1 MQNLIMNSFI
11 NYPDDLEEFLEEIHI
26 SNFTLFNQKIIQAL
40 LEMKNKNQVVQ
51 LETIRLKIGDE
62 AFESKEFNAI
72 LQADSYPN
80 YLDLRSDFKTY
91 LSLKMQEHLAN
102 ELIKATRKSEIFD
115 FDFLGKYIKLGF
127 NRNGRYYWEWEE
139 FFKSKPKTEKIPT
152 EIDFLDNISDGGFE
166 VGQLILLS
174 GDPEAGKTLLS
185 VQYITNA
192 QQNHKV
198 TYFGFEFS
206 VRKHIETLNSKKFKI
221 NKENYFIDDLSCE
234 INELVSQIRG
244 LAKEGHK
251 LFIIDSQ
258 MKIQAPIVGRTIE
271 EVETTKFTT
280 LADLAKRLQVIIV
293 LIIQNS
299 KNDSYA
305 PTGSRKGAH
314 EAHVMIRI
322 EKIKSGELKH
332 IKDYNERGKHRK
344 VLILKNKQTGLQGIQ
359 FFRIDDYRLYEIST
373 NYRELKESGYIGY
386 DMNDYRLT
394 LKITLT

>member
-1 MQNLIMNSFI
+1 MNSFI
-11 NYPDDLEEFLEEIHI
+11 NYPNDLEDFLEDIHI
-26 SNFTLFNQKIIQAL
+26 SSFTPFNQKIIHAL

-62 AFESKEFNAI
+62 AFESKEFRAI
-72 LQADSYPN
+72 LQSDSYPN

-91 LSLKMQEHLAN
+91 LSLKMQEFLGN

-115 FDFLGKYIKLGF
+115 FDFLGKYIKLRS
-127 NRNGRYYWEWEE
+127 NRNGKYYWEWEE
-139 FFKSKPKTEKIPT
+139 FFKSRPKIEKIPT
-152 EIDFLDNISDGGFE
+152 GIDFLDSISDGGFE

-174 GDPEAGKTLLS
+174 GDPEAGKTLLG

-206 VRKHIETLNSKKFKI
+206 VRKHIETLNSKDFKL

-234 INELVSQIRG
+234 INELVLQIRG

-258 MKIQAPIVGRTIE
+258 MKIQAPIIGRTIE
-271 EVETTKFTT
+271 EVETIKFTT
-280 LADLAKRLQVIIV
+280 LADLAKRLQVIII

-322 EKIKSGELKH
+322 EKIKKGELKH
-332 IKDYNERGKHRK
+332 IKEFNERGKHRK

-359 FFRIDDYRLYEIST
+359 FFRMDNYKLFEISRDYRDLNNSYYEI
-373 NYRELKESGYIGY
+373 GDHDY
-386 DMNDYRLT
+386 DY
-394 LKITLT
+394 

>member
-1 MQNLIMNSFI
+1 MENLIMNSFI
-11 NYPDDLEEFLEEIHI
+11 NYPKDLEDFLGDIHL
-26 SNFTLFNQKIIQAL
+26 SSFTPFNQKIITAL
-40 LEMKNKNQVVQ
+40 LEMKNKSQVVQ

-72 LQADSYPN
+72 LEADSYPN
-80 YLDLRSDFKTY
+80 YLDLISDFRTH

-102 ELIKATRKSEIFD
+102 ELIKSTRKSEIFD
-115 FDFLGKYIKLGF
+115 FDFLGKYIKLGS
-127 NRNGRYYWEWEE
+127 NRNGKYYWEWEE
-139 FFKSKPKTEKIPT
+139 FFKSKPKIEKIHT
-152 EIDFLDNISDGGFE
+152 GIDFLDNVTDGGFE

-174 GDPEAGKTLLS
+174 GDPESGKTLLGI
-185 VQYITNA
+185 QYIINA
-192 QQNHKV
+192 QQKHKV
-198 TYFGFEFS
+198 TYFDFEFS
-206 VRKHIETLNSKKFKI
+206 VRKHIETLNSKGFNI

-322 EKIKSGELKH
+322 EKIKNGDLKH

-344 VLILKNKQTGLQGIQ
+344 VLILKNKQTGLQGVQ
-359 FFRIDDYRLYEIST
+359 LFRIDGYRLFEVSMG
-373 NYRELKESGYIGY
+373 YRELKE
-386 DMNDYRLT
+386 NDYS
-394 LKITLT
+394 INDFSE

>member
-1 MQNLIMNSFI
+1 MENLIMNSFI
-11 NYPDDLEEFLEEIHI
+11 NYPNDLEDFLEDIHI
-26 SNFTLFNQKIIQAL
+26 SSFTTFNQKIIAAL

-62 AFESKEFNAI
+62 AFESKEFSAI
-72 LQADSYPN
+72 LEADSYPN
-80 YLDLRSDFKTY
+80 YLDLKSDFKTY

-115 FDFLGKYIKLGF
+115 FDFLGKYIKLGS

-139 FFKSKPKTEKIPT
+139 FFQSKPKIEKINT
-152 EIDFLDNISDGGFE
+152 GIDFLDNISDGGFE

-174 GDPEAGKTLLS
+174 GDPEAGKTLLG
-185 VQYITNA
+185 VQFLMSA
-192 QQNHKV
+192 QQQHKV

-206 VRKHIETLNSKKFKI
+206 VRKHIETLKSKNFNVKA
-221 NKENYFIDDLSCE
+221 ENYFIDDQSCE
-234 INELVSQIRG
+234 LNDLISQIRG

-280 LADLAKRLQVIIV
+280 LADLVKRLQVIII

-359 FFRIDDYRLYEIST
+359 FFRINNYRLFEIST
-373 NYRELKESGYIGY
+373 NYKQPKESDFSGY
-386 DMNDYRLT
+386 DINDFSD
-394 LKITLT
+394 

>member
-1 MQNLIMNSFI
+1 MENLIMKSFLD
-11 NYPDDLEEFLEEIHI
+11 YPKHIEDFLEDI
-26 SNFTLFNQKIIQAL
+26 SIKSFTPFNQRIIKVL
-40 LEMKNKNQVVQ
+40 VDMNHKNQVPR
-51 LETIRLKIGDE
+51 LETIKLRIGEKD
-62 AFESKEFNAI
+62 FESEEFKRI
-72 LQADSYPN
+72 LEADSYPD
-80 YLDLRSDFKTY
+80 YLNLKSDFKTY
-91 LSLKMQEHLAN
+91 LCFQMQENLAN
-102 ELIKATRKSEIFD
+102 KLKEATRKSEVFD
-115 FDFLGKYIKLGF
+115 YDFLNKYIDLGF
-127 NRNGRYYWEWEE
+127 NRNGKYYWEWEE
-139 FFKSKPKTEKIPT
+139 LFNSKPKIEKLPT
-152 EIDFLDNISDGGFE
+152 GIDFLDNISDGGFE

-174 GDPEAGKTLLS
+174 GDPEAGKTLLGI
-185 VQYITNA
+185 QYIINA
-192 QQNHKV
+192 QQQHKV

-206 VRKHIETLNSKKFKI
+206 VRKHIETLNSKGFKI

-234 INELVSQIRG
+234 INDLVSQIRG

-271 EVETTKFTT
+271 EVETIKFTT
-280 LADLAKRLQVIIV
+280 LAELAKRLQVVII

-322 EKIKSGELKH
+322 EKIKVGELKH

-359 FFRIDDYRLYEIST
+359 FFKINDYRLFEIST
-373 NYRELKESGYIGY
+373 NYKELKESDFNGL
-386 DMNDYRLT
+386 DMSDFSD
-394 LKITLT
+394 

>member
-11 NYPDDLEEFLEEIHI
+11 NYPNDLEEFLEEIHI
-26 SNFTLFNQKIIQAL
+26 TSFTFFNQKIIQAL

-62 AFESKEFNAI
+62 AFESKEFSAI

-115 FDFLGKYIKLGF
+115 FDFLGKYIKLGS

-139 FFKSKPKTEKIPT
+139 FFNSKPKIEKIHT
-152 EIDFLDNISDGGFE
+152 GIDFLDNISDGGFE

-174 GDPEAGKTLLS
+174 GDPEAGKTLLGI
-185 VQYITNA
+185 QYITNA
-192 QQNHKV
+192 QQKHKV

-206 VRKHIETLNSKKFKI
+206 VRKHIETLKSKNFKI

-271 EVETTKFTT
+271 EVETIKFTT
-280 LADLAKRLQVIIV
+280 LADLAKRLQVIII

-305 PTGSRKGAH
+305 PAGSRKGAH

-332 IKDYNERGKHRK
+332 IKDYNERGKYRK

-359 FFRIDDYRLYEIST
+359 FFRIDDYRLFEIST
-373 NYRELKESGYIGY
+373 NYRKLKES
-386 DMNDYRLT
+386 D
-394 LKITLT
+394 

>member
-1 MQNLIMNSFI
+1 MNSFI
-11 NYPDDLEEFLEEIHI
+11 NYPNDLEEFLEAIHI
-26 SNFTLFNQKIIQAL
+26 SNFTLFNQKIIKAL

-80 YLDLRSDFKTY
+80 YLDLRSDFRTY

-115 FDFLGKYIKLGF
+115 FDFLGKYVKLGF
-127 NRNGRYYWEWEE
+127 NRNGMYYWEWEE
-139 FFKSKPKTEKIPT
+139 FFKSKPKIEKIPT
-152 EIDFLDNISDGGFE
+152 GIDFLDNISEGGFE

-206 VRKHIETLNSKKFKI
+206 VRKHIETLNSKQFKL

-280 LADLAKRLQVIIV
+280 LADLAKHLQVIII

-314 EAHVMIRI
+314 EAHVIIRI

-344 VLILKNKQTGLQGIQ
+344 VLILKNKQTGLQGVQ
-359 FFRIDDYRLYEIST
+359 FFKMVDYRLFEINT
-373 NYRELKESGYIGY
+373 NYIKLNNSQYELEDY
-386 DMNDYRLT
+386 DY
-394 LKITLT
+394 

>member
-11 NYPDDLEEFLEEIHI
+11 NYPNDLEEFLEAIHI
-26 SNFTLFNQKIIQAL
+26 SNFTPFNQKIIKAL

-51 LETIRLKIGDE
+51 FETIRVKIGDE

-80 YLDLRSDFKTY
+80 YLDLRSDFRTY

-115 FDFLGKYIKLGF
+115 FDFLGKHIKLGF

-152 EIDFLDNISDGGFE
+152 GIDFLDNISEGGFE

-185 VQYITNA
+185 IQYITNA

-206 VRKHIETLNSKKFKI
+206 VRKHIETLNSKKFKL

-251 LFIIDSQ
+251 LFVIDSQ

-280 LADLAKRLQVIIV
+280 LADLAKNLQVIII

-314 EAHVMIRI
+314 EAHVIIRI

-359 FFRIDDYRLYEIST
+359 FFRMVDYRFFETNT
-373 NYRELKESGYIGY
+373 NYVKLNNSQYELEDY
-386 DMNDYRLT
+386 DY
-394 LKITLT
+394 

>member
-11 NYPDDLEEFLEEIHI
+11 NYPNDLEEFLEDIHI
-26 SNFTLFNQKIIQAL
+26 SSFTPFNQKIIQAL
-40 LEMKNKNQVVQ
+40 LDMKNKNHVIQ
-51 LETIRLKIGDE
+51 LETIRLKIGDA
-62 AFESKEFNAI
+62 AFESKEFSAI
-72 LQADSYPN
+72 LEADSYPN
-80 YLDLRSDFKTY
+80 YLDLKSDFKTH
-91 LSLKMQEHLAN
+91 LSLKMQEFLAN

-115 FDFLGKYIKLGF
+115 YDFLGKHIKLGS
-127 NRNGRYYWEWEE
+127 NRNGKYYWEWEE
-139 FFKSKPKTEKIPT
+139 FFQSKPPIEKIAT
-152 EIDFLDNISDGGFE
+152 GIDFLDKISDGGFE

-174 GDPEAGKTLLS
+174 GDPEAGKTLLG

-206 VRKHIETLNSKKFKI
+206 VRKHIETLNSKNFTL

-271 EVETTKFTT
+271 EVETIKFTT
-280 LADLAKRLQVIIV
+280 LADLAKRLQVIII

-322 EKIKSGELKH
+322 EKIKRGELEN
-332 IKDYNERGKHRK
+332 IKDFNERSIHRK

-359 FFRIDDYRLYEIST
+359 FFKMDNYRLSEVSR
-373 NYRELKESGYIGY
+373 NYKEYNASQHQAS
-386 DMNDYRLT
+386 DEDY
-394 LKITLT
+394 

>member
-1 MQNLIMNSFI
+1 MENLIMNSFI
-11 NYPDDLEEFLEEIHI
+11 NYPNDLENFLEDIHI
-26 SNFTLFNQKIIQAL
+26 SSFTTFNQKIIAAL

-51 LETIRLKIGDE
+51 LETIRLKIGDQ
-62 AFESKEFNAI
+62 AFESKEFSAI
-72 LQADSYPN
+72 LEADSYPN
-80 YLDLRSDFKTY
+80 YLDLKSDFKTY
-91 LSLKMQEHLAN
+91 LILKMQEHLAN

-115 FDFLGKYIKLGF
+115 FDFLGKYIKLGS

-139 FFKSKPKTEKIPT
+139 FFKSKPKIEKINT
-152 EIDFLDNISDGGFE
+152 GIDFLDNISDGGFE

-174 GDPEAGKTLLS
+174 GDPEAGKTLLGI
-185 VQYITNA
+185 QYITNA
-192 QQNHKV
+192 QQQHKV

-206 VRKHIETLNSKKFKI
+206 VRKHIETLNSKGFKV

-271 EVETTKFTT
+271 EVETIKFTT
-280 LADLAKRLQVIIV
+280 LADLAKRLQVIII

-359 FFRIDDYRLYEIST
+359 FFKINNYRLFEIST
-373 NYRELKESGYIGY
+373 NYKQLKESDFSGY
-386 DMNDYRLT
+386 DINDFGD
-394 LKITLT
+394 

>member
-11 NYPDDLEEFLEEIHI
+11 NYPNDLEEFLEEIHV
-26 SNFTLFNQKIIQAL
+26 SSFTPFNQKIIHAL

-51 LETIRLKIGDE
+51 LETIRLKIGYE
-62 AFESKEFNAI
+62 AFESKEFKAI
-72 LQADSYPN
+72 LQSDSYPN
-80 YLDLRSDFKTY
+80 YLDLKSDFKTY
-91 LSLKMQEHLAN
+91 LSLKMQEFLGN

-127 NRNGRYYWEWEE
+127 SRNGKYYWEWEE
-139 FFKSKPKTEKIPT
+139 FFKSKPKIEKIPT
-152 EIDFLDNISDGGFE
+152 GIDFLDNISDGGFE

-174 GDPEAGKTLLS
+174 GDPEAGKTLLG

-206 VRKHIETLNSKKFKI
+206 VRKHIETLNSKNFKL

-234 INELVSQIRG
+234 INELVSQIRC
-244 LAKEGHK
+244 LSKEGHK

-258 MKIQAPIVGRTIE
+258 MKIQAPIVGKTVE
-271 EVETTKFTT
+271 EVETIKFTT
-280 LADLAKRLQVIIV
+280 LADLAKRLQVIII

-322 EKIKSGELKH
+322 EKIKKGELTH
-332 IKDYNERGKHRK
+332 IKEFNERGKYRK

-359 FFRIDDYRLYEIST
+359 FFKMDNYKLFEISRDYRVHNNSYYEV
-373 NYRELKESGYIGY
+373 EDY
-386 DMNDYRLT
+386 DF
-394 LKITLT
+394 

>member
-11 NYPDDLEEFLEEIHI
+11 NYPNDLEEFLEDIHI
-26 SNFTLFNQKIIQAL
+26 SSFTPFNQKIIQAL
-40 LEMKNKNQVVQ
+40 LDMKNKNHVIQ
-51 LETIRLKIGDE
+51 LETIRLKIGDA
-62 AFESKEFNAI
+62 AFESKEFTQI
-72 LQADSYPN
+72 LEADSYPN
-80 YLDLRSDFKTY
+80 YLDLKSDFKTH
-91 LSLKMQEHLAN
+91 LSLKMQEFLAN

-115 FDFLGKYIKLGF
+115 YDFLGKHIKLGS
-127 NRNGRYYWEWEE
+127 NRNGKYYWEWEE
-139 FFKSKPKTEKIPT
+139 FFQSKPPIEKIAT
-152 EIDFLDNISDGGFE
+152 GIDFLDKISDGGFE

-174 GDPEAGKTLLS
+174 GDPEAGKTLLG

-206 VRKHIETLNSKKFKI
+206 VRKHIETLNSRNFTL
-221 NKENYFIDDLSCE
+221 NKENYFIDDISCE

-271 EVETTKFTT
+271 EVETIKFTT
-280 LADLAKRLQVIIV
+280 LADLAKRLQVIII

-322 EKIKSGELKH
+322 EKIKRGELEN
-332 IKDYNERGKHRK
+332 IKDFTERSIHRK

-359 FFRIDDYRLYEIST
+359 FFKMDNYRLSEVSRDYREYNASQHKIED
-373 NYRELKESGYIGY
+373 E
-386 DMNDYRLT
+386 DY
-394 LKITLT
+394 

>member
-1 MQNLIMNSFI
+1 MNSFI
-11 NYPDDLEEFLEEIHI
+11 NYPNDLEEFLEEIHI
-26 SNFTLFNQKIIQAL
+26 SSFTPFNQKIIQAL

-62 AFESKEFNAI
+62 AFESKEFSTI
-72 LQADSYPN
+72 LEADSYPN

-91 LSLKMQEHLAN
+91 LNLKMQEHLAN

-115 FDFLGKYIKLGF
+115 FDFLGKYIKLGS
-127 NRNGRYYWEWEE
+127 NRNGKYYWEWEE
-139 FFKSKPKTEKIPT
+139 FFKSKPQIEKIST
-152 EIDFLDNISDGGFE
+152 GIDFLDNISDGGFE

-174 GDPEAGKTLLS
+174 GDPESGKTLLS
-185 VQYITNA
+185 IKYIANA
-192 QQNHKV
+192 QKKYKV

-206 VRKHIETLNSKKFKI
+206 VRKHIETLNSKDFKL

-251 LFIIDSQ
+251 LFVIDSQ

-314 EAHVMIRI
+314 EAHLMIRI

-332 IKDYNERGKHRK
+332 IKDYKERGKYRK

-359 FFRIDDYRLYEIST
+359 FFRIDNYDLFEVST
-373 NYRELKESGYIGY
+373 NYRELKESNYERE
-386 DMNDYRLT
+386 NDFY
-394 LKITLT
+394 

>member
-11 NYPDDLEEFLEEIHI
+11 NYPHDLEEFLEEIHI
-26 SNFTLFNQKIIQAL
+26 TSFTPFNQKIIKAL

-62 AFESKEFNAI
+62 AFESKEFSAI

-115 FDFLGKYIKLGF
+115 FDFLGKYIKLGS

-139 FFKSKPKTEKIPT
+139 FFKSKPKIEKIHT
-152 EIDFLDNISDGGFE
+152 GINFLDNISDGGFE
-166 VGQLILLS
+166 VGQLILIS
-174 GDPEAGKTLLS
+174 GDPESGKTLLGI
-185 VQYITNA
+185 QYITNA
-192 QQNHKV
+192 QQQHKV

-206 VRKHIETLNSKKFKI
+206 VRKHIETLNSKGFKI
-221 NKENYFIDDLSCE
+221 NKENYFIDDISCE
-234 INELVSQIRG
+234 INDLVSQIRG

-251 LFIIDSQ
+251 LFVIDSQ

-271 EVETTKFTT
+271 EVETSKFIA
-280 LADLAKRLQVIIV
+280 LADLAKRLQVIII

-332 IKDYNERGKHRK
+332 IKDYNERGKYRK

-359 FFRIDDYRLYEIST
+359 FFRISDYKLFEFST
-373 NYRELKESGYIGY
+373 NYMEFKESDFSGY
-386 DMNDYRLT
+386 DL
-394 LKITLT
+394 

>member
-11 NYPDDLEEFLEEIHI
+11 NYPNDLEDFLEEIHI
-26 SNFTLFNQKIIQAL
+26 SNFNPFNQKIIQAL
-40 LEMKNKNQVVQ
+40 LEMKNKSQVVQ

-62 AFESKEFNAI
+62 LFESKEFSAI

-80 YLDLRSDFKTY
+80 YLDLKSDFRTY
-91 LSLKMQEHLAN
+91 LSLNMQERLAN

-115 FDFLGKYIKLGF
+115 FDFLGKYIKLGT
-127 NRNGRYYWEWEE
+127 NRNGKYYCEWEE
-139 FFKSKPKTEKIPT
+139 FFKSKPKIEKIHT
-152 EIDFLDNISDGGFE
+152 GIDFLDKISDGGFE

-174 GDPEAGKTLLS
+174 GDPEAGKTLLGI
-185 VQYITNA
+185 QYITNA
-192 QQNHKV
+192 QQQHKV

-206 VRKHIETLNSKKFKI
+206 VRKHIETLNSKGFKVK
-221 NKENYFIDDLSCE
+221 KENYFIDDVSCE

-271 EVETTKFTT
+271 EVETIKFTT
-280 LADLAKRLQVIIV
+280 LSDLAKRLQVIII

-332 IKDYNERGKHRK
+332 IRDYNERGKHRK
-344 VLILKNKQTGLQGIQ
+344 VLILKNKQTGLQGVQ
-359 FFRIDDYRLYEIST
+359 FFRISDYRLFEINT
-373 NYRELKESGYIGY
+373 NYKEFKESDFSDY
-386 DMNDYRLT
+386 DLNDFSD
-394 LKITLT
+394 

>member
-1 MQNLIMNSFI
+1 MENLLMNSFI
-11 NYPDDLEEFLEEIHI
+11 NYPNDLEDFLEEIHI
-26 SNFTLFNQKIIQAL
+26 SSFTPFNQKIIKAL
-40 LEMKNKNQVVQ
+40 LEMKNKSQVVQ

-62 AFESKEFNAI
+62 AFESKEFSAI

-80 YLDLRSDFKTY
+80 YLDLRSDFKSY
-91 LSLKMQEHLAN
+91 LSLKMQERLAN

-115 FDFLGKYIKLGF
+115 FDFLGKYIKLGS

-139 FFKSKPKTEKIPT
+139 FFKSKPKIEKIHT
-152 EIDFLDNISDGGFE
+152 GIDFLDKISEGGFE

-174 GDPEAGKTLLS
+174 GDPEAGKTLLGI
-185 VQYITNA
+185 QYITNA

-206 VRKHIETLNSKKFKI
+206 VRKHIETLNSKDFKI

-271 EVETTKFTT
+271 EVETIKFTT
-280 LADLAKRLQVIIV
+280 LADLAKRLQVIII

-332 IKDYNERGKHRK
+332 VKDYNERGKHRK
-344 VLILKNKQTGLQGIQ
+344 VLILKNKQTGL
-359 FFRIDDYRLYEIST
+359 
-373 NYRELKESGYIGY
+373 
-386 DMNDYRLT
+386 
-394 LKITLT
+394 

>member
-1 MQNLIMNSFI
+1 MQNLLMNSFI
-11 NYPDDLEEFLEEIHI
+11 NYPNDLEDFLEEIHI
-26 SNFTLFNQKIIQAL
+26 SNFTVFNQKIIQAL

-62 AFESKEFNAI
+62 AFESKEFSAI
-72 LQADSYPN
+72 LEADSYPN
-80 YLDLRSDFKTY
+80 YLDLKSDFKTY

-127 NRNGRYYWEWEE
+127 TRNGKYYWEWEE
-139 FFKSKPKTEKIPT
+139 FFKSKPKIEKIHT
-152 EIDFLDNISDGGFE
+152 GIDFLDNISDGGFE
-166 VGQLILLS
+166 LGQLILLS
-174 GDPEAGKTLLS
+174 GDPEAGKTLLGI
-185 VQYITNA
+185 QYMTNA
-192 QQNHKV
+192 QQQNKV

-206 VRKHIETLNSKKFKI
+206 VRKHIETLNSKGFKI

-258 MKIQAPIVGRTIE
+258 MKIQSPIVGRTIE
-271 EVETTKFTT
+271 EVETIKFTT
-280 LADLAKRLQVIIV
+280 LADLAKRLQVIIL

-314 EAHVMIRI
+314 EAHIMIRI
-322 EKIKSGELKH
+322 ERIKNGELKH

-344 VLILKNKQTGLQGIQ
+344 VLILKNKQTGLQGVQ
-359 FFRIDDYRLYEIST
+359 FFRISDYKLFEIST
-373 NYRELKESGYIGY
+373 DYKKFKESDFSGY
-386 DMNDYRLT
+386 DLNDFSD
-394 LKITLT
+394 

>member
-11 NYPDDLEEFLEEIHI
+11 NYPNDLEEFLEDIHI
-26 SNFTLFNQKIIQAL
+26 SSFTPFNQKIIQAL
-40 LEMKNKNQVVQ
+40 LDMKNKNHVIQ
-51 LETIRLKIGDE
+51 LETIRLKIGDA
-62 AFESKEFNAI
+62 AFESKEFSAI
-72 LQADSYPN
+72 LEADSYPN
-80 YLDLRSDFKTY
+80 YLDLKSDFKTH
-91 LSLKMQEHLAN
+91 LSLKMQEFLAN
-102 ELIKATRKSEIFD
+102 ELIRATRKSEIFD
-115 FDFLGKYIKLGF
+115 YDFLGKHIKLGS
-127 NRNGRYYWEWEE
+127 NRNGKYYWEWEE
-139 FFKSKPKTEKIPT
+139 FFQSKPPIEKIAT
-152 EIDFLDNISDGGFE
+152 GIDFLDKISDGGFE

-174 GDPEAGKTLLS
+174 GDPEAGKTLLG

-206 VRKHIETLNSKKFKI
+206 VRKHIETLNSKNFTL

-271 EVETTKFTT
+271 EVETIKFTT
-280 LADLAKRLQVIIV
+280 LADLAKRLQVIII

-322 EKIKSGELKH
+322 EKIKRGELEN
-332 IKDYNERGKHRK
+332 IKDFNERSIHRK

-359 FFRIDDYRLYEIST
+359 FFKMDNYRLSEVSR
-373 NYRELKESGYIGY
+373 NYKEYNASQHQAS
-386 DMNDYRLT
+386 DEDY
-394 LKITLT
+394 

>member
-1 MQNLIMNSFI
+1 MENLIMNSFI
-11 NYPDDLEEFLEEIHI
+11 NYPNDLQDFLEEIHI
-26 SNFTLFNQKIIQAL
+26 LSFTPFNQKIIQAL

-62 AFESKEFNAI
+62 AFESKEFRAI

-80 YLDLRSDFKTY
+80 YLDLKSDFKTY

-115 FDFLGKYIKLGF
+115 FDFLGKYIKLGS
-127 NRNGRYYWEWEE
+127 NRNGKYYWEWEE
-139 FFKSKPKTEKIPT
+139 FFKSKPEIEKIHT
-152 EIDFLDNISDGGFE
+152 GIDFLDNISDGGFE
-166 VGQLILLS
+166 VGQMILLS
-174 GDPEAGKTLLS
+174 GDPEAGKTLLGI
-185 VQYITNA
+185 QYITNA
-192 QQNHKV
+192 QQKHKV

-206 VRKHIETLNSKKFKI
+206 VRKHIETLKSKNFKI

-234 INELVSQIRG
+234 INELVSQIRS

-280 LADLAKRLQVIIV
+280 LAELAKRLQVIII

-299 KNDSYA
+299 KNDNYS

-314 EAHVMIRI
+314 EAHVIIRI

-344 VLILKNKQTGLQGIQ
+344 IFILKNKQTGLQGIQ
-359 FFRIDDYRLYEIST
+359 FFKINDYRLFEIST
-373 NYRELKESGYIGY
+373 NYRELKESYYSGY
-386 DMNDYRLT
+386 DINDLSE
-394 LKITLT
+394 

>member
-1 MQNLIMNSFI
+1 MENLIMKSFLD
-11 NYPDDLEEFLEEIHI
+11 YPEHIEDFLEEIHI
-26 SNFTLFNQKIIQAL
+26 SSFTLFNQKIIQTL
-40 LEMKNKNQVVQ
+40 LDMKNKNQVVQ
-51 LETIRLKIGDE
+51 LETIRLKLGDE
-62 AFESKEFNAI
+62 AFESKEFSAI

-80 YLDLRSDFKTY
+80 YLDLKSDFKTY
-91 LSLKMQEHLAN
+91 LILKMQERLAN
-102 ELIKATRKSEIFD
+102 ELVKATRKSEIFD
-115 FDFLGKYIKLGF
+115 FDFLGKYIKLGS
-127 NRNGRYYWEWEE
+127 NRNGKYFLEWEE
-139 FFKSKPKTEKIPT
+139 FFKSKPKIEKIHT
-152 EIDFLDNISDGGFE
+152 GINFLDNISDGGFE

-174 GDPEAGKTLLS
+174 GDPEAGKTLLAI
-185 VQYITNA
+185 QYIINA
-192 QQNHKV
+192 QQKHKV

-206 VRKHIETLNSKKFKI
+206 VRKHIETLSSKDFKI

-271 EVETTKFTT
+271 EVETIKFTT
-280 LADLAKRLQVIIV
+280 LADLAKRLQVIII

-359 FFRIDDYRLYEIST
+359 FFRIDDYRLFEIST
-373 NYRELKESGYIGY
+373 NYSSLKESDFGGY
-386 DMNDYRLT
+386 DINDYGE
-394 LKITLT
+394 

>member
-11 NYPDDLEEFLEEIHI
+11 NYPNDLEEFLEAIHI
-26 SNFTLFNQKIIQAL
+26 SSFTPFNQKIIKAL

-51 LETIRLKIGDE
+51 LETLRLKIGDE

-127 NRNGRYYWEWEE
+127 NRNGMYYWEWEE

-152 EIDFLDNISDGGFE
+152 GIDFLDNISEGGFE

-185 VQYITNA
+185 IQYITNA

-206 VRKHIETLNSKKFKI
+206 VRKHIETLNSKQFKL

-280 LADLAKRLQVIIV
+280 LADLAKNLQVIII

-314 EAHVMIRI
+314 EAHVIIRI

-332 IKDYNERGKHRK
+332 IRDYNERGKHRK
-344 VLILKNKQTGLQGIQ
+344 ILILKNKQTGLQGIQ
-359 FFRIDDYRLYEIST
+359 FFRMVDYRLFEIST
-373 NYRELKESGYIGY
+373 DYVKLNNSKYQLEDY
-386 DMNDYRLT
+386 DY
-394 LKITLT
+394 

>member
-1 MQNLIMNSFI
+1 MNSFI
-11 NYPDDLEEFLEEIHI
+11 NYPNDLEEFLEEIHI
-26 SNFTLFNQKIIQAL
+26 TSFTFFNQKIIQAL

-62 AFESKEFNAI
+62 AFESKEFSAI

-115 FDFLGKYIKLGF
+115 FDFLGKYIKLGS

-139 FFKSKPKTEKIPT
+139 FFKSKPKIEKIRT
-152 EIDFLDNISDGGFE
+152 GINFLDNISDGGFE
-166 VGQLILLS
+166 VGQLILIS
-174 GDPEAGKTLLS
+174 GDPEAGKTLLGI
-185 VQYITNA
+185 QYITNA
-192 QQNHKV
+192 QQQHKV

-206 VRKHIETLNSKKFKI
+206 VRKHIETLNSKGFKI

-271 EVETTKFTT
+271 EVETIKFTT
-280 LADLAKRLQVIIV
+280 LADLAKRLQVIII

-314 EAHVMIRI
+314 EAHIMIRI

-332 IKDYNERGKHRK
+332 IKDYNERGKYRK

-359 FFRIDDYRLYEIST
+359 FFRISDYTLFEIST
-373 NYRELKESGYIGY
+373 NYMKFKESDFSGY
-386 DMNDYRLT
+386 DLNDFSD
-394 LKITLT
+394 

>member
-1 MQNLIMNSFI
+1 MNSFI
-11 NYPDDLEEFLEEIHI
+11 NYPNDLEDFLEEIHI
-26 SNFTLFNQKIIQAL
+26 SSFTPFNQKIIQAL
-40 LEMKNKNQVVQ
+40 LEMKNKNQVVR

-62 AFESKEFNAI
+62 AFESKEFSAI

-80 YLDLRSDFKTY
+80 YLDLRSDFKSH

-102 ELIKATRKSEIFD
+102 ELIKATRKSEIFDFD

-139 FFKSKPKTEKIPT
+139 FFKSKPKIEKIPT
-152 EIDFLDNISDGGFE
+152 GIDFLDNISDGGFE

-174 GDPEAGKTLLS
+174 GDPEAGKTLLGI
-185 VQYITNA
+185 QYITNA

-206 VRKHIETLNSKKFKI
+206 VRKHIETLNSKNFKI

-251 LFIIDSQ
+251 LFVIDSQ

-271 EVETTKFTT
+271 EVETIKFTT
-280 LADLAKRLQVIIV
+280 LADLAKRLQVIII

-332 IKDYNERGKHRK
+332 IKDYSERGKHRK

-359 FFRIDDYRLYEIST
+359 FFRINDYRLFEISA
-373 NYRELKESGYIGY
+373 NYKQSDFSGY
-386 DMNDYRLT
+386 DMNDFSD
-394 LKITLT
+394 

>member
-1 MQNLIMNSFI
+1 MENLIMNSFI
-11 NYPDDLEEFLEEIHI
+11 NYPNDLEDFLEDIHI
-26 SNFTLFNQKIIQAL
+26 SSFTTFNQKIIAAL
-40 LEMKNKNQVVQ
+40 LEMKNKSQVVQ

-62 AFESKEFNAI
+62 AFESKEFSAI
-72 LQADSYPN
+72 LEADSYPN
-80 YLDLRSDFKTY
+80 YLDLKSDFKTY

-115 FDFLGKYIKLGF
+115 FDFLGKYIKLGS

-139 FFKSKPKTEKIPT
+139 YFQSKPKIEKINT
-152 EIDFLDNISDGGFE
+152 GIDFLDNISDGGFE

-174 GDPEAGKTLLS
+174 GDPEAGKTLLGI
-185 VQYITNA
+185 QYITNA
-192 QQNHKV
+192 QQQHKV

-206 VRKHIETLNSKKFKI
+206 VRKHIETLNSKGFKV

-271 EVETTKFTT
+271 EVETIKFTT
-280 LADLAKRLQVIIV
+280 LADLAKRLQVIII

-359 FFRIDDYRLYEIST
+359 FFRINNYRLFEIST
-373 NYRELKESGYIGY
+373 NYKQLKESDFSGY
-386 DMNDYRLT
+386 DINDFGD
-394 LKITLT
+394 

>member
-1 MQNLIMNSFI
+1 MNSFI
-11 NYPDDLEEFLEEIHI
+11 NYPKDLEEFLEEIPI
-26 SNFTLFNQKIIQAL
+26 SNFTPFNQKIILAL
-40 LEMKNKNQVVQ
+40 LEMKNKNQVIQ

-62 AFESKEFNAI
+62 AFESKEFSAI
-72 LQADSYPN
+72 LQADTYLN
-80 YLDLRSDFKTY
+80 YLELKSDFRTY
-91 LSLKMQEHLAN
+91 LGLKMQEFLAN

-115 FDFLGKYIKLGF
+115 FDFLGKYIALGA
-127 NRNGRYYWEWEE
+127 NRNGKYYWEWEE
-139 FFKSKPKTEKIPT
+139 FFKSKPKIEKIPT
-152 EIDFLDNISDGGFE
+152 GIDFLDRISDGGFE

-174 GDPEAGKTLLS
+174 GDPEAGKTLLGI
-185 VQYITNA
+185 QYITNA
-192 QQNHKV
+192 QQQHKV

-206 VRKHIETLNSKKFKI
+206 VRKHIETLKSKGFKI

-271 EVETTKFTT
+271 EVETIKFTT
-280 LADLAKRLQVIIV
+280 LADLAKRLQVIII

-359 FFRIDDYRLYEIST
+359 FFRI
-373 NYRELKESGYIGY
+373 
-386 DMNDYRLT
+386 NDYRLFEINT
-394 LKITLT
+394 NYQALKESDFSGYDLNDFSD

>member
-11 NYPDDLEEFLEEIHI
+11 NYPNDLEEFLEEIHI
-26 SNFTLFNQKIIQAL
+26 TSFTLFNQKIIQAL

-62 AFESKEFNAI
+62 AFESKEFSAI

-115 FDFLGKYIKLGF
+115 FDFLGKYIKLGS

-139 FFKSKPKTEKIPT
+139 FLKSKPKIEKIPT
-152 EIDFLDNISDGGFE
+152 GIDFLDNISDGGFE

-174 GDPEAGKTLLS
+174 GDPEAGKTLLGI
-185 VQYITNA
+185 QYITNA
-192 QQNHKV
+192 QQQHKV

-206 VRKHIETLNSKKFKI
+206 VRKHIETLNSKGFTI

-234 INELVSQIRG
+234 INDLVSQIRG

-251 LFIIDSQ
+251 LFIIDRQ

-280 LADLAKRLQVIIV
+280 LADLAKRLQVIII

-359 FFRIDDYRLYEIST
+359 FFRINDYKLFEIST
-373 NYRELKESGYIGY
+373 NYREFKPSDFSDY
-386 DMNDYRLT
+386 DLNDFRD
-394 LKITLT
+394 

>member
-1 MQNLIMNSFI
+1 MNSFI
-11 NYPDDLEEFLEEIHI
+11 NYPNDLEDFLGEIHI
-26 SNFTLFNQKIIQAL
+26 SNFTKFNQKIIQAL

-62 AFESKEFNAI
+62 AFESKEFSAI

-80 YLDLRSDFKTY
+80 YLDLKSDFKTY

-127 NRNGRYYWEWEE
+127 NRNGKYYWEWEE
-139 FFKSKPKTEKIPT
+139 FFKSKPKIEKINT
-152 EIDFLDNISDGGFE
+152 GINFLDSISDGGFE
-166 VGQLILLS
+166 VGQLVLLS
-174 GDPEAGKTLLS
+174 GDPEAGKTLLC
-185 VQYITNA
+185 VQYIINA
-192 QQNHKV
+192 QQKHKV

-206 VRKHIETLNSKKFKI
+206 VRKHIETLNSKNLKI

-271 EVETTKFTT
+271 EVETIKFTT
-280 LADLAKRLQVIIV
+280 LADLAKRLQVIII

-332 IKDYNERGKHRK
+332 INDYNERGKYRK
-344 VLILKNKQTGLQGIQ
+344 VLILKNKQTGLQGVQ
-359 FFRIDDYRLYEIST
+359 FFRIDGYKLFEIGRNYT
-373 NYRELKESGYIGY
+373 NLKESDCSGYSGE
-386 DMNDYRLT
+386 
-394 LKITLT
+394 

>member
-1 MQNLIMNSFI
+1 MENLIMNSFI
-11 NYPDDLEEFLEEIHI
+11 NYPNDLQDFLEEIHI
-26 SNFTLFNQKIIQAL
+26 SSFTPFNQKIIQAL
-40 LEMKNKNQVVQ
+40 LDMKNKSQVVQ

-62 AFESKEFNAI
+62 AFESKEFSAI

-80 YLDLRSDFKTY
+80 YLDLKSDFKTY

-102 ELIKATRKSEIFD
+102 EMIKATRKSEIFD
-115 FDFLGKYIKLGF
+115 FDFLGKYIKLGS

-139 FFKSKPKTEKIPT
+139 FFKSKPKIEKIHT
-152 EIDFLDNISDGGFE
+152 GIDFLDNISDGGFE

-174 GDPEAGKTLLS
+174 GDPEAGKTLLGI
-185 VQYITNA
+185 QYITNA
-192 QQNHKV
+192 QQKHKV

-206 VRKHIETLNSKKFKI
+206 VRKHIETLKSKNFKI

-271 EVETTKFTT
+271 EVETIKFTT
-280 LADLAKRLQVIIV
+280 LADLAKRLQVIII

-314 EAHVMIRI
+314 EAHVIIRI
-322 EKIKSGELKH
+322 QKIKSGELKH
-332 IKDYNERGKHRK
+332 IKDYNERVKHRK
-344 VLILKNKQTGLQGIQ
+344 VFILKNKQTGLQGVQ
-359 FFRIDDYRLYEIST
+359 FFRIDDYRLFEIST
-373 NYRELKESGYIGY
+373 NYRELKESDYGGY
-386 DMNDYRLT
+386 DINDLSE
-394 LKITLT
+394 

>member
-1 MQNLIMNSFI
+1 MNSFI
-11 NYPDDLEEFLEEIHI
+11 NYPNDLEDFLEEIHI
-26 SNFTLFNQKIIQAL
+26 SNFTTFNQKIIQAL
-40 LEMKNKNQVVQ
+40 LDMKNKNQVVQ

-62 AFESKEFNAI
+62 AFESKEFSAI
-72 LQADSYPN
+72 LAADSYPN
-80 YLDLRSDFKTY
+80 YLDLKSDFKTY
-91 LSLKMQEHLAN
+91 LILKMQEHLAN

-115 FDFLGKYIKLGF
+115 FDFLGKYIKLGT
-127 NRNGRYYWEWEE
+127 NRNGKYYWEWEE
-139 FFKSKPKTEKIPT
+139 FFKSKPKIEKIRT
-152 EIDFLDNISDGGFE
+152 GVDFLDNISDGGFE

-174 GDPEAGKTLLS
+174 GDPEAGKTLLGI
-185 VQYITNA
+185 QYITNA
-192 QQNHKV
+192 QQKHKV

-206 VRKHIETLNSKKFKI
+206 VRKHIETLSSKNFKI

-244 LAKEGHK
+244 LCKEGHK

-271 EVETTKFTT
+271 EVETIKFTT
-280 LADLAKRLQVIIV
+280 LADLAKRLQVIII

-332 IKDYNERGKHRK
+332 IKDYSERSKHRK
-344 VLILKNKQTGLQGIQ
+344 ILILKNKQTGLQGIQ
-359 FFRIDDYRLYEIST
+359 FFRIDGYRLFEVST
-373 NYRELKESGYIGY
+373 NYKEFKASDFSGY
-386 DMNDYRLT
+386 DLNDFSD
-394 LKITLT
+394 

>member
-1 MQNLIMNSFI
+1 MNSFI
-11 NYPDDLEEFLEEIHI
+11 NYPKDLEEFLEEIPI
-26 SNFTLFNQKIIQAL
+26 SNFTPFNQKIILAL
-40 LEMKNKNQVVQ
+40 LEMKNKNQVIQ
-51 LETIRLKIGDE
+51 LEIIRLKIGDE
-62 AFESKEFNAI
+62 AFESKEFSAI
-72 LQADSYPN
+72 LQADTYPN
-80 YLDLRSDFKTY
+80 YLELKSDFKTY
-91 LSLKMQEHLAN
+91 LSLKMQEFLAN

-115 FDFLGKYIKLGF
+115 FDFLGKYTTLGT
-127 NRNGRYYWEWEE
+127 NRNGKYYWEWEE
-139 FFKSKPKTEKIPT
+139 FFKSKPKIEKIPT
-152 EIDFLDNISDGGFE
+152 GIDFLDHVSEGGFE

-206 VRKHIETLNSKKFKI
+206 VRKHIETLNSKNFKL

-234 INELVSQIRG
+234 INELVSQIRL
-244 LAKEGHK
+244 LAREGHK

-258 MKIQAPIVGRTIE
+258 MKIQAPIIGRTIE

-299 KNDSYA
+299 KSDSYA

-322 EKIKSGELKH
+322 ERIKSGELKH
-332 IKDYNERGKHRK
+332 IKDYNERNKHRR
-344 VLILKNKQTGLQGIQ
+344 VLILKNKQTGLQGVQ
-359 FFRIDDYRLYEIST
+359 FFRMVDYKLFEINT
-373 NYRELKESGYIGY
+373 NYRKLDDSPYEIKDY
-386 DMNDYRLT
+386 DY
-394 LKITLT
+394 

>member
-1 MQNLIMNSFI
+1 MNSFI
-11 NYPDDLEEFLEEIHI
+11 NYPNDLEDFLEEIHI
-26 SNFTLFNQKIIQAL
+26 SSFTPFNQKIIQAL
-40 LEMKNKNQVVQ
+40 LEMKNKNQVIQ

-62 AFESKEFNAI
+62 AFESKEFSAI
-72 LQADSYPN
+72 LQADIYPN
-80 YLDLRSDFKTY
+80 YLDLKSDFKTY
-91 LSLKMQEHLAN
+91 LSLKMQEFLAN

-115 FDFLGKYIKLGF
+115 FDFLGKYIKLGH

-139 FFKSKPKTEKIPT
+139 FFKSKPKLEKINT
-152 EIDFLDNISDGGFE
+152 GIDFLDNISDGGFE

-174 GDPEAGKTLLS
+174 GDPEAGKTLLGI
-185 VQYITNA
+185 QYITNA
-192 QQNHKV
+192 QQKHKV

-206 VRKHIETLNSKKFKI
+206 VRKHIETLNSKNFKI

-271 EVETTKFTT
+271 EVETIKFTT
-280 LADLAKRLQVIIV
+280 LADLAKRLQVVII

-332 IKDYNERGKHRK
+332 IKDYNERGKYRK

-359 FFRIDDYRLYEIST
+359 FFRIDGYRLFEIST
-373 NYRELKESGYIGY
+373 NYKEFKESDFSGY
-386 DMNDYRLT
+386 DLNDFGE
-394 LKITLT
+394 